1 MFIMNK
7 AKTLILFFFEQ
18 FNSVLNEAISML
30 WIENDFFWAVIEM
43 SRLSIVEILVWVI
56 EENEDDHNQL
66 KCFELRK
73 IEKIEIE
80 VFN

>member
-18 FNSVLNEAISML
+18 FNSVLNEAASML
-30 WIENDFFWAVIEM
+30 QIKNDS
-43 SRLSIVEILVWVI
+43 SRMNHLSIIKILILVI
-56 EENEDDHNQL
+56 EEDKVDHDQF
-66 KCFELRK
+66 KCFELKR